1 MVDKTREVLV
11 SYNQMTVNALEIV
24 VAKDGSKLSIFCN
37 RLLNQ
42 PISPECIRTT
52 TTTTTTT
59 TPAPSTTESRPKM
72 VIGDF
77 PDHAVSYNDKS
88 NSKDGNSEKVGDMIF
103 IIKLNII

>member
-59 TPAPSTTESRPKM
+59 TPAPPTTETRPKM
-72 VIGDF
+72 VMADF
-77 PDHAVSYNDKS
+77 PDHAVLYNDKS
-88 NSKDGNSEKVGDMIF
+88 NSKDGDSEKVSD
-103 IIKLNII
+103 

>member
-59 TPAPSTTESRPKM
+59 TPAPPTTETRPKM
-72 VIGDF
+72 VMADF
-77 PDHAVSYNDKS
+77 PDHAVLYNDKS
-88 NSKDGNSEKVGDMIF
+88 NSKDGDSEKVS
-103 IIKLNII
+103 N